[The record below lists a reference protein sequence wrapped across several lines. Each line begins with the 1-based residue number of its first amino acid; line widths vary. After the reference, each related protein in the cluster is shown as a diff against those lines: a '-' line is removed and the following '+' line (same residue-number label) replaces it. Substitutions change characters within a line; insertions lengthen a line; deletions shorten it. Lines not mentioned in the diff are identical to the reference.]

1 MNRMNLGNAES
12 TEISQNSQKE
22 FNEITREVIGA
33 AVEVQKA
40 LGIGL
45 LESAYAAA
53 LEIELKSRKI
63 FYEREVPVRASYK
76 NQDIG
81 VVYRAD
87 LIIEDELIVE
97 IKAVDTMLDIHK
109 AQLLTY
115 LRLTKLPVGLLLN
128 FHDISVAKSAKRLIN
143 NWY

>member
-1 MNRMNLGNAES
+1 MNNSQSGNAEN
-12 TEISQNSQKE
+12 TEIAQNSQKE
-22 FNEITREVIGA
+22 FNEITREVIGC

-45 LESAYAAA
+45 LESAYSAA

-63 FYEREVPVRASYK
+63 YFEREVSIRASYK

-81 VVYRAD
+81 IVYRAD
-87 LIIEDELIVE
+87 LIVEDELIVE
-97 IKAVDTMLDIHK
+97 IKAVDALLDLHK

-128 FHDISVAKSAKRLIN
+128 FHDFSVAKSAKRLIN

>member
-1 MNRMNLGNAES
+1 MNTMKSGNAEN

-53 LEIELKSRKI
+53 LEIELKSRNI

-87 LIIEDELIVE
+87 LIVEDELIVE
-97 IKAVDTMLDIHK
+97 IKAVDTLLDIHK

>member
-1 MNRMNLGNAES
+1 MNNQQPRNAEN
-12 TEISQNSQKE
+12 TETAQNAQKE

-53 LEIELKSRKI
+53 LEIELKSRDI
-63 FYEREVPVRASYK
+63 FFEREVPIRASYR

-87 LIIEDELIVE
+87 LIVEDELIVE
-97 IKAVDTMLDIHK
+97 IKAVDALLDLHK

-115 LRLTKLPVGLLLN
+115 LRLSKLPVGLLLN
-128 FHDISVAKSAKRLIN
+128 FNDFSVAKSAKRLIN

>member
-1 MNRMNLGNAES
+1 MNNQQPRNAEN
-12 TEISQNSQKE
+12 TETAQNAQKE
-22 FNEITREVIGA
+22 FNEITRQVIGA

-53 LEIELKSRKI
+53 LEIELKSRDI
-63 FYEREVPVRASYK
+63 FFEREVPIRASYK

-87 LIIEDELIVE
+87 LIVEDELIVE
-97 IKAVDTMLDIHK
+97 IKAVDALLDLHK

-115 LRLTKLPVGLLLN
+115 LRLAKLPVGLLLN
-128 FHDISVAKSAKRLIN
+128 FNDFSVAKSAKRLIN

>member
-1 MNRMNLGNAES
+1 MNNSQSSNAEN
-12 TEISQNSQKE
+12 TETSQNSQKE
-22 FNEITREVIGA
+22 FNEITREVIGC

-63 FYEREVPVRASYK
+63 FFEREVSIRASYK

-81 VVYRAD
+81 IVYRAD
-87 LIIEDELIVE
+87 LIVEDELIVE
-97 IKAVDTMLDIHK
+97 IKAVDTLLDVHK

-115 LRLTKLPVGLLLN
+115 LRLTKLPVGLLFN
-128 FHDISVAKSAKRLIN
+128 FHDFSVAKSAKRLIN

>member
-1 MNRMNLGNAES
+1 MNTIKSGNSES
-12 TEISQNSQKE
+12 TEVSQNSQKE
-22 FNEITREVIGA
+22 FNELTREIIGA

-40 LGIGL
+40 LGVGL

-53 LEIELKSRKI
+53 LEIELKARNI
-63 FYEREVPVRASYK
+63 FYEREVPIRASYK

-81 VVYRAD
+81 IVYRAD

-97 IKAVDTMLDIHK
+97 IKAVDTLLDIHK

-115 LRLTKLPVGLLLN
+115 LRLTKLPIGLLLN